1 MRHISPEKALC
12 ANVFCFTTTRTGGFS
27 TGAYSS
33 FNLAQHVGDEPED
46 VEKNR
51 RTLSQYLQAASATH
65 FGSFKKQ
72 AGDLSVNETLY
83 KPLPF
88 LTQVHSSNVL
98 SADED
103 DISSIPCDGVYSS
116 QAEQA
121 LVILTADCL
130 PIILVSTQSNE
141 IAAVHAGWKG
151 LVNGVIENALTRF
164 SAPRESISVWIGP
177 GICQKHFEVGEE
189 LLEKFSNYNAQIVSG
204 KRQKYHIDLAG
215 IAESILQ
222 KQGVIKIQRSNACT
236 YCRDDLFSF
245 RRSTHQGLSDCG
257 RMATVVMRY

>member
-1 MRHISPEKALC
+1 MRYISPEQALC

-27 TGAYSS
+27 SGAYSS
-33 FNLAQHVGDEPED
+33 FNLAQHVGDQPEK

-51 RTLSQYLQAASATH
+51 RALSQYLQTAIVDEISSIREQTGDFPLNKTH
-65 FGSFKKQ
+65 
-72 AGDLSVNETLY
+72 Y

-103 DISSIPCDGVYSS
+103 DISSTPCDGVYSRRVK
-116 QAEQA
+116 QA

-151 LVNGVIENALTRF
+151 LVNGVIENALARF

-189 LLEKFSNYNAQIVSG
+189 LLAKFSNYNAQIVSG
-204 KRQKYHIDLAG
+204 EGQKYHIDLAG
-215 IAESILQ
+215 IAETILQ
-222 KQGVIKIQRSNACT
+222 KQGVINIQRSNACT